1 MPSTRHAD
9 RRFVR
14 AVATVADAA
23 EIKIGCGTRCLCPGP
38 HVIKMSSPIR
48 INNCQLLISSDTS
61 IGNESG
67 IERTMNNRGNEHGR
81 NRYDLA
87 WTNSAIWSGSPFW
100 ELDHDTIYIGQA
112 PGRNL
117 ERL

>member
-1 MPSTRHAD
+1 
-9 RRFVR
+9 
-14 AVATVADAA
+14 
-23 EIKIGCGTRCLCPGP
+23 
-38 HVIKMSSPIR
+38 
-48 INNCQLLISSDTS
+48 
-61 IGNESG
+61 
-67 IERTMNNRGNEHGR
+67 MNNRGNEHGR

-100 ELDHDTIYIGQA
+100 ELDHDTIYIRKA

>member
-9 RRFVR
+9 RRLVR
-14 AVATVADAA
+14 GAATATDAA
-23 EIKIGCGTRCLCPGP
+23 EIKTSCGARCIFAGP
-38 HVIKMSSPIR
+38 HVIKMYSHIR
-48 INNCQLLISSDTS
+48 INNWQLLISSDTS

-67 IERTMNNRGNEHGR
+67 IERTMDNEHGR

-87 WTNSAIWSGSPFW
+87 WTNSAIWSGSPFS
-100 ELDHDTIYIGQA
+100 ELDHDTIYIGQT

>member
-1 MPSTRHAD
+1 
-9 RRFVR
+9 
-14 AVATVADAA
+14 
-23 EIKIGCGTRCLCPGP
+23 
-38 HVIKMSSPIR
+38 
-48 INNCQLLISSDTS
+48 
-61 IGNESG
+61 
-67 IERTMNNRGNEHGR
+67 MNNRGNEHGR